1 MSSYSSTGGLFCPRS
16 HFVSILSGIILRWQ
30 RYVQRVNLTS
40 LDSVVLMTCGGW
52 GTVIGEVTLEN
63 SQGGLASD
71 LVDRSVGDG
80 GVVSVH

>member
-1 MSSYSSTGGLFCPRS
+1 
-16 HFVSILSGIILRWQ
+16 
-30 RYVQRVNLTS
+30 
-40 LDSVVLMTCGGW
+40 MTCGGW